1 DLDAP
6 ALAIGGFGQ
15 WALGD
20 PVKADPLKRRAGL
33 GEQRLLPP
41 EQEDRVPAQ
50 RRLARE
56 QGDDLISAR
65 EAAMRAAAARQAGDV
80 FAEEP
85 DAAAIRPELA
95 GDEVEQRRLA
105 RAVGADDQAALARR
119 DIEVHIGGD
128 TQAAEGFDQVAQLER
143 AHPALPPPVRS
154 AAAARGPRRRD
165 QAHRHSRTEPGTKP
179 SGMKMTM
186 ATKIAPSTRFQRS
199 I

>member
-1 DLDAP
+1 ALVDRKTGERLVEQQEARLLRQRHGDLDAP

-50 RRLARE
+50 RREAQQRQDDVAQQRLARE

-143 AHPALPPPVRS
+143 AHPALPPP
-154 AAAARGPRRRD
+154 
-165 QAHRHSRTEPGTKP
+165 
-179 SGMKMTM
+179 
-186 ATKIAPSTRFQRS
+186 
-199 I
+199 